1 MEESLQKV
9 AHRGRLTWICYL
21 CYFFTGSLVTVT
33 GMVLGPIAD
42 YYGVK
47 PGNIDYIF
55 TVQNGAMAVII
66 LMGGMLMKKVRLKK
80 LFLLAIVT
88 EFVGM
93 ALMQSFI
100 TMPWSFVLF
109 MGVIGFSGGMFM
121 ALASFLIV
129 RIHPDPQERSTR
141 LVMADFFFS
150 FSGVVVPYVAGV
162 LLGQNV
168 FWIVIYYLISMVG
181 VAMLF
186 MVVISRFP
194 NVVGEAQDNASL
206 YKEKWGLSIFL
217 VAASCYFFIMG
228 ELVFSQ
234 WLPEYLEKYINLSV
248 ETAGTYTS
256 LFWMAM
262 AVGLFVGRF
271 VIKKFHLGSFIIGCY
286 ALATLF
292 LTLTTLIPNA
302 AVIAVCIVLCG
313 LFNSV
318 VYASMIAYAS
328 LQVKHTPPTLI
339 SFILAIGTLGTMS
352 SSPVSGFIANT
363 VSIQAAFTSC
373 FILYII
379 GFVLFVIARIFS
391 KAEKIHGPLKGNPA
405 E

>member
-1 MEESLQKV
+1 MEESLQTV
-9 AHRGRLTWICYL
+9 RHQGRLTWICYL

-55 TVQNGAMAVII
+55 TVQNGVMAVII
-66 LMGGMLMKKVRLKK
+66 LMGGMLMKNVRLKK

-93 ALMQSFI
+93 AIMQSFI
-100 TMPWSFVLF
+100 EMPWSFVLF
-109 MGVIGFSGGMFM
+109 MGVVGFSGGLFM

-129 RIHPDPQERSTR
+129 RIHPDPQDRSTR

-150 FSGVVVPYVAGV
+150 FSGVVVPYIAG
-162 LLGQNV
+162 LMLGQNI
-168 FWIVIYYLISMVG
+168 FWIYIYYLISIVG

-186 MVVISRFP
+186 MVVLSKFP
-194 NVVGEAQDNASL
+194 NVVSETKDNASL
-206 YKEKWGLSIFL
+206 YQEKWGISIFL

-234 WLPEYLEKYINLSV
+234 WLPEYLQNYIHLSV
-248 ETAGTYTS
+248 ETAGTYSS
-256 LFWMAM
+256 LFWMFM
-262 AVGLFVGRF
+262 ALGLFVGRF
-271 VIKKFHLGSFIIGCY
+271 VMKKFHLGSFIIGTY
-286 ALATLF
+286 GLATLF

-302 AVIAVCIVLCG
+302 VVIAVCIMLCG
-313 LFNSV
+313 FFNSV
-318 VYASMIAYAS
+318 VYASMIAYGS

-363 VSIQAAFTSC
+363 ISIQAAFTSC

-379 GFVLFVIARIFS
+379 GFVFFLFARLFS
-391 KAEKIHGPLKGNPA
+391 KAEKIHGALKGETA
-405 E
+405 Q